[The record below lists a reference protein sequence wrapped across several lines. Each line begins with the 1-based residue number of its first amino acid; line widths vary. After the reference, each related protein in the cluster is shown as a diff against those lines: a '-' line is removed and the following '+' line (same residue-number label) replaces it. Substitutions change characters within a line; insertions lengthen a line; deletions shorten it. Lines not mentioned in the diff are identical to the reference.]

1 MFQPLLDF
9 IQFDFVQY
17 MLMSE
22 ILFCLIRIVKLTMT
36 GRMSSMMRS
45 KHD

>member
-1 MFQPLLDF
+1 MFQPILDF

-22 ILFCLIRIVKLTMT
+22 ILVCLIRIFKTCMT
-36 GRMSSMMRS
+36 GRMSSLIEAKR
-45 KHD
+45 